1 MSKRLDG
8 IKGYKYKTSSWQGLG
23 AFRFFFKKQKK
34 GQLIVVEN
42 TYETRTERTSV

>member
-34 GQLIVVEN
+34 
-42 TYETRTERTSV
+42 RTVDSSGKYV